1 MANESKTELIT
12 IEHFRQFKDQIVFEW
27 KSSDNPTINKLLKN
41 ASKKWSWKWF
51 PDFMISLNANSDLL
65 IVIECKA
72 DIRKHESENK
82 DKYADYAVDWVLL
95 YSDSLSKEFDILSI
109 AISWDN
115 ERNLRVS
122 HFLQLKNEKKVTQVF
137 WDKLLSIDD
146 YLNWYL
152 KSPEK
157 FRQDYN
163 KLQQFT
169 KLLNDT
175 LHSYKVLESQ
185 RSLLISCILI
195 ALEYRPFREWYK
207 HYDNSRDLANYL
219 VDTVV
224 NSLKTA
230 NIQWDKLENLW
241 IQFSFIRTD
250 TSLSTKQNILKN
262 LIKDIDENI
271 NQFIKTHEYF
281 DVLWQLYVE
290 FLRYANSDK
299 WLWIVL
305 TPPHITELFSE
316 LAQVNKNS
324 IVYDNCTWTW
334 WFLISAMKKM
344 IEDAKW
350 EDEIIKNI
358 KSKQLIWVEYQ
369 SHIFALAVSNMYIHQ
384 DWKTNIINWSCFD
397 KEIIERVKLLKP
409 TAWFLNP
416 PYKADKKN
424 DIEEFEFI
432 LNNLECLTDWWI
444 SISIIP
450 MSCALA
456 TKWKMY
462 ELKKKLL
469 EKHTLEAVL
478 SMPDDLFIDSDVW
491 TVTCVMVFK
500 AHKPHPKNKKTF
512 FGYFK
517 NDWYEKRRKWRI
529 DMEWK
534 WPLIK
539 ETWINAFINRD
550 NVDNL
555 SINIEV
561 SAIKE
566 WCPEAYL
573 KTDFSQIQNNNFIGN
588 LKEYCIYLFN
598 NWLSKEISINSI
610 NNENINLNNKK
621 CDYFEVKKFFD
632 IYSWWDKPK
641 PDDAKH
647 WWWELINSV
656 ENQTT
661 NNWIKEKI
669 EFSEQ
674 DKIFENFISVVS
686 IWEWWKAFFQ
696 PERSACFTR
705 VKGLVPK
712 SEYFEK
718 FNKYIFLYF
727 CTLLDLERYR
737 YGYWRVLSK
746 DRLWET
752 ILYIPIDDNW
762 EPDWNFMEN
771 YIKSLSYSSSL

>member
-12 IEHFRQFKDQIVFEW
+12 IDHFRKYRDQIVFEW
-27 KSSDNPTINKLLKN
+27 KSSDNPTINKLLKT
-41 ASKKWSWKWF
+41 ASKKWSGKGF
-51 PDFMISLNANSDLL
+51 PDFIISVNANSDLL

-72 DIRKHESENK
+72 DVRKHESQNR
-82 DKYADYAVDWVLL
+82 DKFSDYAVDWVLL

-115 ERNLRVS
+115 ERNIKVS
-122 HFLQLKNEKKVTQVF
+122 HFLQLKNEKKNTQVF
-137 WDKLLSIDD
+137 WDELLSIDD

-175 LHSYKVLESQ
+175 LHSYKILESQ

-207 HYDNSRDLANYL
+207 HYENSRDLSNYL

-230 NIQWDKLENLW
+230 NIQWEKLENLW
-241 IQFSFIRTD
+241 VQFSFIRTD
-250 TSLSTKQNILKN
+250 TSLSTKQNVLKN

-281 DVLWQLYVE
+281 DVLWQLYIE

-305 TPPHITELFSE
+305 TPPHITDLFSE

-350 EDEIIKNI
+350 DNDIIKNI

-384 DWKTNIINWSCFD
+384 DWKTNIMNWSCFD
-397 KEIIERVKLLKP
+397 KDIIDKVKVLNP
-409 TAWFLNP
+409 TVWFLNP

-432 LNNLECLTDWWI
+432 LNNLECLTDGWI
-444 SISIIP
+444 WIAIIP

-456 TKWKMY
+456 KTGKMF
-462 ELKKKLL
+462 ELKKLLL

-478 SMPDDLFIDSDVW
+478 SMPDDLFVDSNVW
-491 TVTCVMVFK
+491 TVTCVMIFK
-500 AHKPHPKNKKTF
+500 AHKPHQKHKKTF
-512 FGYFK
+512 FWYFK

-539 ETWINAFINRD
+539 ESWISAFINRD
-550 NVDNL
+550 NIDNL

-561 SAIKE
+561 IAKDE

-573 KTDFSQIQNNNFIGN
+573 KTDFSQIRDNNFIFN
-588 LKEYCIYLFN
+588 LKQHCIYLFN
-598 NWLSKEISINSI
+598 NWLSNEISINAVENKSI
-610 NNENINLNNKK
+610 EYNSKTF
-621 CDYFEVKKFFD
+621 DYFLVNKFFD

-647 WWWELINSV
+647 WWWELVNSI

-669 EFSEQ
+669 EFIDQE
-674 DKIFENFISVVS
+674 KIFENFISVVS
-686 IWEWWKAFFQ
+686 IWEWWKAFYQ
-696 PERSACFTR
+696 PERWACFTR
-705 VKGLVPK
+705 VKALVPNN
-712 SEYFEK
+712 EYLQY
-718 FNKYIFLYF
+718 FNSYIFLYF

-737 YGYWRVLSK
+737 YWYWRVLSK
-746 DRLWET
+746 NRLWET
-752 ILYIPIDDNW
+752 ILYLPVDK
-762 EPDWNFMEN
+762 DWNPDRQFMED
-771 YIKSLSYSSSL
+771 YIKSLPYSSSL